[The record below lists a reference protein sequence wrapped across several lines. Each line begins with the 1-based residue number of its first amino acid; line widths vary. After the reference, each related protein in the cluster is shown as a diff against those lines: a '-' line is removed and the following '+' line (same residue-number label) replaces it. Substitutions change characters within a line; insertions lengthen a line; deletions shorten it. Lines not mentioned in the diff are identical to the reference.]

1 MRPVSTSSLVEQ
13 VRDQMQDAIT
23 NGTFQPGDRI
33 VESDVAATL
42 GVSRGPVREAAR
54 LLEQK
59 GLVVSIPRRGFF
71 VREFSRTQIED
82 LYELREWI
90 QVAAVRC
97 AVDRAT
103 DTDLARLRR
112 RHQALVRAAREQKF
126 AELVEG
132 IVDYHRMLCALSGN
146 ARLMRVFDD
155 IAIEVSQILSV
166 LGVGDVAPPV
176 EVDISLIE
184 AVEARQPDRAAEE
197 MRRYVRAARQ
207 EVLEHFEKRQG
218 GATRRSVA

>member
-1 MRPVSTSSLVEQ
+1 MRPVSTASLVEQ

-112 RHQALVRAAREQKF
+112 RHQALVKAAREQKY

>member
-13 VRDQMQDAIT
+13 VRDQMQDAVT

-112 RHQALVRAAREQKF
+112 KHQALVRATREQRF

-184 AVEARQPDRAAEE
+184 AVEARQPERAAEE

-218 GATRRSVA
+218 AGTRRSVA

>member
-103 DTDLARLRR
+103 DTDLARAAA
-112 RHQALVRAAREQKF
+112 QAPGAGESGGTSRSTRSWSRVSSTTIACSARC
-126 AELVEG
+126 
-132 IVDYHRMLCALSGN
+132 R
-146 ARLMRVFDD
+146 
-155 IAIEVSQILSV
+155 
-166 LGVGDVAPPV
+166 
-176 EVDISLIE
+176 
-184 AVEARQPDRAAEE
+184 
-197 MRRYVRAARQ
+197 
-207 EVLEHFEKRQG
+207 
-218 GATRRSVA
+218 ATRD

>member
-33 VESDVAATL
+33 VESDAAATL

-112 RHQALVRAAREQKF
+112 KHQALVRAAREQKY

-184 AVEARQPDRAAEE
+184 AVEARQPDRAAKE

-218 GATRRSVA
+218 GAARRSVA

>member
-1 MRPVSTSSLVEQ
+1 MRPVSASSLVEQ
-13 VRDQMQDAIT
+13 VRDQVQDAIT

-103 DTDLARLRR
+103 DTDLAQLRR
-112 RHQALVRAAREQKF
+112 KHQALVRAAREQKY
-126 AELVEG
+126 AELVED
-132 IVDYHRMLCALSGN
+132 IVDYHRMLCTLSGN
-146 ARLMRVFDD
+146 AKLMRVFDD

-197 MRRYVRAARQ
+197 MRRYVRAARE

>member
-1 MRPVSTSSLVEQ
+1 MRPVSTSSLVEL
-13 VRDQMQDAIT
+13 VREQMQDAIT

-71 VREFSRTQIED
+71 VREFSRAEIED

-97 AVDRAT
+97 AVDRAS
-103 DTDLARLRR
+103 DTDFARLRR
-112 RHQALVRAAREQKF
+112 KHLVLVRVAREQKY

-132 IVDYHRMLCALSGN
+132 IVGYHRMLCALSGN
-146 ARLMRVFDD
+146 TRLMRVFDD
-155 IAIEVSQILSV
+155 IAIEVRQILSV
-166 LGVGDVAPPV
+166 LGVGDVTPPV

-207 EVLEHFEKRQG
+207 EVLEHFEKRRR
-218 GATRRSVA
+218 GATQRSVA

>member
-13 VRDQMQDAIT
+13 VRNQMQDAIT
-23 NGTFQPGDRI
+23 TGTFQPGDRI

-59 GLVVSIPRRGFF
+59 GLVISIPRRGFF

-112 RHQALVRAAREQKF
+112 RHQALVGAAREQKY